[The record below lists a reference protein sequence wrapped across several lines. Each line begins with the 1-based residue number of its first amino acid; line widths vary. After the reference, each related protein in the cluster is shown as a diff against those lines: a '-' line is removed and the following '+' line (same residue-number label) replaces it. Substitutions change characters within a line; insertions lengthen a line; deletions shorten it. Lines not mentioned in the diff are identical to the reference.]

1 MRGKGWATL
10 MAIAGVLAPLL
21 VPASA
26 RAGEI
31 DMPGMGGAL
40 YAVPVTSMKEMR
52 FLRTIRQRF
61 DFSCGSAAVATLLTY
76 QYGYPVSEQVVFE
89 AMYRHGN
96 QEKIRREGF
105 SLLDIK
111 RYLESLG
118 FEADGF
124 EQPLDALKDA
134 HLPAIVL
141 LSENGYHHFVVVKGV
156 QEGRVLV
163 GDPAMGTRA
172 IPRASFEGMWDN
184 HLLFVIHNREER
196 AAFNA
201 GADWRVAPRA
211 PLAEGV
217 ERSGLGDIVIPKHG
231 PGDF

>member
-1 MRGKGWATL
+1 MRWRWSAAL
-10 MAIAGVLAPLL
+10 MVACGL

-26 RAGEI
+26 GAGSI
-31 DMPGMGGAL
+31 DMLGTGGGT
-40 YAVPVTSMKEMR
+40 YAVPVTSMKEAR
-52 FLRTIRQRF
+52 FLRTIHQRF

-76 QYGYPVSEQVVFE
+76 QYGYPVSEQTVFQ
-89 AMYRHGN
+89 AMYLHGN

-111 RYLESLG
+111 RYLESQG

-124 EQPLDALKDA
+124 EQPLDALNDA

-172 IPRASFEGMWDN
+172 IPRASFESMWDN
-184 HLLFVIHNREER
+184 HLLFVIHNREAR
-196 AAFNA
+196 ATFNA
-201 GADWRVAPRA
+201 LPDWRVAPRA

-217 ERSGLGDIVIPKHG
+217 ERSGLGNIVIPKHG

>member
-1 MRGKGWATL
+1 MRKTCAAALTALL
-10 MAIAGVLAPLL
+10 MPACAPALAGSV
-21 VPASA
+21 
-26 RAGEI
+26 
-31 DMPGMGGAL
+31 DMLGTGGAT
-40 YAVPVTSMKEMR
+40 YAVPVTSMKEAR
-52 FLRTIRQRF
+52 FLRTIHQRY

-76 QYGYPVSEQVVFE
+76 QYGYAVSEQTVFQ
-89 AMYRHGN
+89 AMYTHGN

-111 RYLESLG
+111 RYLESQG

-124 EQPLDALKDA
+124 EQPLEALNGA

-184 HLLFVIHNREER
+184 HLLFVIHNREGQ
-196 AAFNA
+196 ATFNA
-201 GADWRVAPRA
+201 GSDWRVAPRA
-211 PLAEGV
+211 PLSEGV
-217 ERSGLGDIVIPKHG
+217 DRTGLGNIVIPKHG
-231 PGDF
+231 PSDF

>member
-1 MRGKGWATL
+1 MRRTWSAAL
-10 MAIAGVLAPLL
+10 MALAFGPAFAGA
-21 VPASA
+21 
-26 RAGEI
+26 I
-31 DMPGMGGAL
+31 DMLGIGGGT
-40 YAVPVTSMKEMR
+40 YSVPVTSMKEAR
-52 FLRTIRQRF
+52 FLRTLHQRY

-76 QYGYPVSEQVVFE
+76 QYGYPVSEQAVFA
-89 AMYRHGN
+89 AMYQHGD

-124 EQPLDALKDA
+124 EQPLDALNNA

-141 LSENGYHHFVVVKGV
+141 LSENGYHHFVVVKGM
-156 QEGRVLV
+156 QDGRVLV

-172 IPRASFEGMWDN
+172 IARASFESMWDN
-184 HLLFVIHNREER
+184 HLLFVIHNRE
-196 AAFNA
+196 ADATFNA
-201 GADWRVAPRA
+201 ASDWRVAPRA

-217 ERSGLGDIVIPKHG
+217 DRSGLGSIVIPKHG
-231 PGDF
+231 PSDF

>member
-1 MRGKGWATL
+1 MMHKTCGAVL
-10 MAIAGVLAPLL
+10 MALMCGPALAGA
-21 VPASA
+21 
-26 RAGEI
+26 I
-31 DMPGMGGAL
+31 DMLGTGGGT
-40 YAVPVTSMKEMR
+40 YAVPVTSMKAER
-52 FLRTIRQRF
+52 YLRTVHQRF

-76 QYGYPVSEQVVFE
+76 QYGYPVSEQTVFQ
-89 AMYRHGN
+89 AMYEHGN

-111 RYLESLG
+111 RYLASLG

-141 LSENGYHHFVVVKGV
+141 LTENGYHHFVVVKGV

-172 IPRASFEGMWDN
+172 IPRASFESMWDN
-184 HLLFVIHNREER
+184 HLLFVVHNRESG
-196 AAFNA
+196 ATFNA
-201 GADWRVAPRA
+201 SSDWRVAPRA
-211 PLAEGV
+211 PLEEGMD
-217 ERSGLGDIVIPKHG
+217 RSGLGNIVVPKHG
-231 PGDF
+231 PSDF

>member
-1 MRGKGWATL
+1 MRMKCCAAL
-10 MAIAGVLAPLL
+10 MGLAC
-21 VPASA
+21 VPAF
-26 RAGEI
+26 AGAI
-31 DMPGMGGAL
+31 DMLGTGGGT
-40 YAVPVTSMKEMR
+40 YSVPVTSMKEAR
-52 FLRTIRQRF
+52 FLRTLHQRY

-76 QYGYPVSEQVVFE
+76 QYGYPVSEQAVFQ
-89 AMYRHGN
+89 AMYLHGD

-124 EQPLDALKDA
+124 EQPLDALNNA

-141 LSENGYHHFVVVKGV
+141 LSENGYHHFVVVKGM

-172 IPRASFEGMWDN
+172 IARASFESMWDN
-184 HLLFVIHNREER
+184 HLLFVIHNRE
-196 AAFNA
+196 AAATFNA
-201 GADWRVAPRA
+201 ASDWRVAPRA
-211 PLAEGV
+211 PLSEGID
-217 ERSGLGDIVIPKHG
+217 RSGLGNIVIPKHG